1 MCEVICFLQDFEEEV
16 QWCDEKLA
24 VCSATITAKDLR
36 ALTILQKKYK
46 ALEDEMVWKHNRFLS
61 GPLATGQDMIKSGH
75 PLADQLM
82 DRVKWVQGKWAMLKE
97 EAAKRRVRLESATD
111 AYVFFS
117 NCNETDSV
125 IKDSI
130 TLAKS
135 KVKHSVLRNYFHSF
149 RYFPR
154 ILVKTS

>member
-1 MCEVICFLQDFEEEV
+1 MELIAFLQDFEEEG

-75 PLADQLM
+75 PEADQFQG
-82 DRVKWVQGKWAMLKE
+82 RVGMAQRKWLMLKE
-97 EAAKRRVRLESATD
+97 DAAKRRGSLESAID
-111 AYVFFS
+111 EYLFISDS
-117 NCNETDSV
+117 NEKKMV
-125 IKDSI
+125 IQELQ
-130 TLAKS
+130 TLENS
-135 KVKHSVLRNYFHSF
+135 KVNLVYFTLF
-149 RYFPR
+149 E
-154 ILVKTS
+154 

>member
-36 ALTILQKKYK
+36 ALTSLQQKHK
-46 ALEDEMVWKHNRFLS
+46 ALEDEMVRRHNRFLS

-82 DRVKWVQGKWAMLKE
+82 DRVKGVQGKWAMLKE
-97 EAAKRRVRLESATD
+97 EAAKRRVTLESATD
-111 AYVFFS
+111 AYLFFS
-117 NCNETDSV
+117 DCNETDSV
-125 IKDSI
+125 IKESI

-135 KVKHSVLRNYFHSF
+135 KVKPSTRSQEIISI
-149 RYFPR
+149 
-154 ILVKTS
+154 ILLFC